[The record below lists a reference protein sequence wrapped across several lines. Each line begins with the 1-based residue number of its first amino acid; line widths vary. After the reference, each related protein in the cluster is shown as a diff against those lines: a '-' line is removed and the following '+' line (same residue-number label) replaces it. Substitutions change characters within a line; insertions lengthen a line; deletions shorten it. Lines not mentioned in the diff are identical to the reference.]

1 MNEKMH
7 GLFINVPYD
16 LCSIYESGI
25 AFFRTLERSERLT
38 IDYLEVDRNK
48 NEIPTKYDFYIFN
61 YHWVK
66 MGWLDTR
73 YLRKKLQNIYAISLE
88 VEPNNPLFGFLG
100 DDFDGYFVLDPT
112 ISSPRSNILG
122 LPRPIPDLYPIKR
135 RDSNADSPIV
145 GTFGLSYCEKGFD
158 EVVRAV
164 VREFDTATVK
174 INIPTLP
181 SLPIDEA
188 TNFREGIAKLVLGT
202 NVKTEIT
209 SHNFSQ
215 AELISWCAKNDL
227 NAFFYT
233 RRVGNGL
240 AATTDQAVASGTPIA
255 ISTNPTFRHLMSAI
269 RPYPYWTL
277 RDAILNGPTAIKRLQ
292 EEWSASKLINEV
304 ENLVIGNWDI
314 DANPLKASL
323 LLPQRSRRRDLQYK
337 LSKVGVA
344 YFVPPAILQ
353 VYSRTRNRILMR
365 FKRDYTEVGNAWSS
379 TNPFFRNNSVGQYS
393 HALLE
398 SYSHANED
406 LLLDFLIG
414 KKSKGVYVD
423 VGANDPIFGNNTY
436 RFYKRGWRGI
446 NIDPNLTSITRLN
459 QLRQGDNNIQVAVS
473 DFSGIGNLQTLGVDT
488 SISSLNRNFISNMS
502 KVTGMPPVSNEI
514 TVTTLAQVLSENLT
528 DDSID
533 FLSVDAEGNDLE
545 VLKGNNWEK
554 YRPNFVLVEANKGA
568 SEIVSFMESQNY
580 LYLLSNG
587 VNAFF
592 IDKHFESEF
601 PSNR

>member
-1 MNEKMH
+1 MNDNLH
-7 GLFINVPYD
+7 GLFINVPKD
-16 LCSIYESGI
+16 LCSIYESGL
-25 AFFRTLERSERLT
+25 AFFKTLERSERLD
-38 IDYLEVDRNK
+38 IDYLEIGRKNNK
-48 NEIPTKYDFYIFN
+48 IPTGFDFYIFN

-73 YLRKKLQNIYAISLE
+73 NLRKKLKNIYAICLE

-100 DDFDGYFVLDPT
+100 DDFDGYLVLDPT
-112 ISSPRSNILG
+112 IASPRSNILS

-135 RDSNADSPIV
+135 SGLNLECPIV
-145 GTFGLSYCEKGFD
+145 GTFGLSYVDKGVD

-181 SLPIDEA
+181 LLQIDEE
-188 TNFREGIAKLVLGT
+188 TNFRESIAKLVVGT
-202 NVKTEIT
+202 KVKIEIT
-209 SHNFSQ
+209 SYNFSQ
-215 AELISWCAKNDL
+215 EELISWCAKNDL

-240 AATTDQAVASGTPIA
+240 AATTDQALASGTPIA

-277 RDAILNGPTAIKRLQ
+277 REAMVNGPTAIKKLR
-292 EEWSASKLINEV
+292 EDWSASKLVHEV
-304 ENLVIGNWDI
+304 ETLIISNQERI
-314 DANPLKASL
+314 ANTSKTSL
-323 LLPQRSRRRDLQYK
+323 RLPRRNRTSDFRYK
-337 LSKVGVA
+337 LSKVRGA
-344 YFVPPAILQ
+344 HFVPPLISLVFYKIRNQ
-353 VYSRTRNRILMR
+353 VLAR
-365 FKRDYTEVGNAWSS
+365 FKRESAKAGIILSGN
-379 TNPFFRNNSVGQYS
+379 NPFFRNDSVAQYS

-406 LLLDFLIG
+406 ILLDFFIG
-414 KKSKGVYVD
+414 KKLKGVYVD
-423 VGANDPIFGNNTY
+423 IGANDPISGNNTY

-446 NIDPNLTSITRLN
+446 NVDPNLTSITRLN
-459 QLRQGDNNIQVAVS
+459 QLRPGDINIQVAVS
-473 DFSGIGNLQTLGVDT
+473 DFTGIGNLQTLGVDT
-488 SISSLNRNFISNMS
+488 SISSLNSNFISIMSEVTDTTPMS
-502 KVTGMPPVSNEI
+502 KEV
-514 TVTTLAQVLSENLT
+514 TVTTLDQLLTENLT
-528 DDSID
+528 ENSID
-533 FLSVDAEGNDLE
+533 FLSVDAEGNDLQ
-545 VLKGNNWEK
+545 VLKGNDWEK

-592 IDKHFESEF
+592 IDKHFKSEF
-601 PSNR
+601 PRSS